1 MEGSFAGLA
10 VAFASL
16 IGLGYLLDAKI
27 KERNLL
33 VSSEMNNN
41 SNEQQVT
48 AETSQKDERSQLAKD
63 IMLQNGND
71 ADKAV
76 MFDELIY
83 KPDEEQGYNVFL
95 FFREQ
100 DRKFIYEELE
110 TRKIPKGKTTL
121 FDPPCL
127 MLLEIPTLELVKDLP
142 VLYQLFPT
150 KIPFQMVE

>member
-1 MEGSFAGLA
+1 MEGSFTGLA
-10 VAFASL
+10 LAFASL
-16 IGLGYLLDAKI
+16 LGLGYLLDAKI

-33 VSSEMNNN
+33 VASEVNNN
-41 SNEQQVT
+41 SNEQQT
-48 AETSQKDERSQLAKD
+48 TGETGNKDERSQLAKD

-76 MFDELIY
+76 SFDELIY
-83 KPDEEQGYNVFL
+83 QPEKTEGYNVFL

-110 TRKIPKGKTTL
+110 RRQIPKGKTTL